1 MTKEIMTNIIN
12 KLHEKGINVAGIV
25 SDNCSSNISCW
36 RELGAQDYMK
46 PFFEHP
52 VTKKNIYVFPDAPHL
67 LKLLR
72 NWLVDH
78 GFHYKDKVIS
88 AKPLLDLIEVK
99 NGKMYEEQQS
109 YCPVLQLSHCGDTC
123 HTKKN

>member
-1 MTKEIMTNIIN
+1 MTNTIN

-52 VTKKNIYVFPDAPHL
+52 VTKKNIYVFPDASHL

-78 GFHYKDKVIS
+78 GFHYKDK
-88 AKPLLDLIEVK
+88 
-99 NGKMYEEQQS
+99 NGKMYDEQQS
-109 YCPVLQLSHCGDTC
+109 YCPVLQLSHCGNTC